1 MRTKT
6 NININTNKKGVLI
19 ERKAVEN
26 KNILKLSSDFLSEN
40 DSIIPE
46 LDKKESLKTTLP
58 NNSKKKRKSK
68 RKTKYVKLYCTVYE
82 KKLLKL
88 RAKQSRLSLSEFT
101 RRAVFKVQ
109 IKQRMTD
116 QHIKA
121 YKALVQ
127 FYNDFKTRGSNAHD
141 SDPELAKEVNQL
153 TKEIKSLVQTII
165 K

>member
-6 NININTNKKGVLI
+6 NINTNKKGVLI
-19 ERKAVEN
+19 ERKAIEN

-40 DSIIPE
+40 DSITPE

-68 RKTKYVKLYCTVYE
+68 RKTKVVSFYCTVYE
-82 KKLLKL
+82 KKLLDL
-88 RAKQSRLSLSEFT
+88 RAKQSRLSMSEFT
-101 RRAVFKVQ
+101 RRAVFNVQ

-121 YKALVQ
+121 YKALVR
-127 FYNDFKTRGSNAHD
+127 FYNDFKTRGSNTHD